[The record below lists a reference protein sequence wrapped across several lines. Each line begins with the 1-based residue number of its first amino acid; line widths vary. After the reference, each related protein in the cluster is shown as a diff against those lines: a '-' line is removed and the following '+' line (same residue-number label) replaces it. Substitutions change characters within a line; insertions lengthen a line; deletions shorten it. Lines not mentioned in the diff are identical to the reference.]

1 MFVVS
6 SPSNKYSLSL
16 PSQISL
22 TLQLT
27 LTSTSTS
34 HTSIMT
40 VPAAAVPKQIATETS
55 LSNTSKPAVA
65 HAIKEV
71 KAEVVRVEG
80 ADEERERKTNECA

>member
-1 MFVVS
+1 
-6 SPSNKYSLSL
+6 
-16 PSQISL
+16 
-22 TLQLT
+22 
-27 LTSTSTS
+27 
-34 HTSIMT
+34 MT